1 MKKYAKKLFA
11 AVAAASCIVAFAS
24 CSPTYKSVKR
34 MQRMEE
40 GVGNPTTKEE
50 LEAAIKKYEKR
61 AMDLTLSEEQTG
73 IWYKILATRYLD
85 LQMYGRAMGYFQ
97 KSLEY
102 FPNNANLY
110 YYVGMCATYLANSQM
125 DFDAQGSTSEYMIKR
140 NNYFKL
146 AENAYIQAIA
156 INPKYYRAMYTLG
169 VLYAFQLN
177 DGAKAIPHLEK
188 FLATQ
193 KKDTDG
199 MFVLARAY
207 AMEGEYDK
215 AIALYDKIISY
226 KSNDE
231 NVKNAKKNKKD
242 ILDFQA
248 NNR

>member
-1 MKKYAKKLFA
+1 MKKNRIRLFA
-11 AVAAASCIVAFAS
+11 VAAAASCIFSFAS

-97 KSLEY
+97 KALEY
-102 FPNNANLY
+102 FPDNANLY

-125 DFDAQGSTSEYMIKR
+125 DFDAQGSASEYLIKR
-140 NNYFKL
+140 NNYLKL
-146 AENAYIQAIA
+146 AESAYIQAVA

-188 FLATQ
+188 FLSTQ

-215 AIALYDKIISY
+215 AVELYDKIISY

>member
-1 MKKYAKKLFA
+1 MKKCRIRLFA

-85 LQMYGRAMGYFQ
+85 LQMYGKAMGYFQ

-102 FPNNANLY
+102 FPDNANLY
-110 YYVGMCATYLANSQM
+110 YYVGLCATYLANSQL
-125 DFDAQGSTSEYMIKR
+125 DFNGQGATSEYMIKK
-140 NNYFKL
+140 NNYLKL
-146 AENAYIQAIA
+146 AENAFIQAVS
-156 INPKYYRAMYTLG
+156 INPKYYKAMYTLG

-188 FLATQ
+188 FLSTQ

-207 AMEGEYDK
+207 AMEGEYEK

-231 NVKNAKKNKKD
+231 NVKTAKDFKKK
-242 ILDFQA
+242 ILDSMTK
-248 NNR
+248 NR